1 MTGNIAGICM
11 DVEKIPPRTAIR
23 AVLVQCSEISKSLNI
38 DFKKLNQ
45 CKLMQKTALCN
56 RDAVACLSLCV
67 ALFSGEPA
75 NKKPQ
80 PLRLIAKT
88 LLVMKLTVIFLLA
101 GLLNAQAEGYSQ
113 IISFSGK
120 NVAITSVFRA
130 IEKQTGYTVF
140 ANKDLLKGVKP
151 VTVTVQAMPLAEFLD
166 VTLNN
171 QPIGYEIHNK
181 TIFIKARATLPVGP
195 VGAEEAEVKE
205 EPLPEVSGVVRD
217 EEGNPL
223 AGATV
228 LVKGTRVSTATNNE
242 GRFTI
247 NANANQVLVVSFI
260 GYELTEVSVGNRTSF
275 DITLKKSLVEI
286 DQVIVTALGI
296 PKRSKTLTYNVQEIK
311 GEEISAVNNGN
322 FVNSLIGKVA
332 GATINSSS
340 AGNGASSR
348 VVLRGL
354 KSLSGNNNA
363 LYVIDGI
370 PMPNVIRGQAEDIF
384 SGAGQTGDFVANLN
398 PDDIESLSIL
408 SGPAAAA
415 LYGSA
420 AANGVILITTKKGQK
435 DRTDVSVSNTTTFT
449 SPLIL
454 PKFQNTYGVS
464 ESGSYY
470 SWGEKLNTPSSYNP
484 ADFFQTGVNSTTSLT
499 FSTGTDRNQTYI
511 SLGNTSSKG
520 IIPNNNFNR
529 SNFTARNTSSF
540 LDGRMNLD
548 VSFMAGLVDEKN
560 MISQGQYFNP
570 LVAVY
575 LFPPGDDF
583 NKVKAFERHNPSRNL
598 MTQFWPYGDNGLMMQ
613 NPYWVTQR
621 DIFNNKR
628 ERYMSTVS
636 LRYNLNDW
644 ISLSGRAKLDKS
656 NEKNE
661 RMFAASTNQL
671 FASEN
676 GFYSL
681 NTLDNRQIYAEGMM
695 NINKSLSDDYNL
707 TANIGTAIEDI
718 RFNQYLF
725 GGRLQ
730 GVANLYTYE
739 NVNRATSEM
748 SQYGYRRQKQS
759 VFGSTQLGYRNM
771 VHLDL
776 TARND
781 WASTLAGSAGTF
793 SFFYP
798 SVGLSAVI
806 TDLLNVRS
814 KTLSYLKLRISH
826 SAVGNEPREHLSI
839 PTYPLAGGFPVTQT
853 RMPNP
858 DLKPELTRSWEA
870 GLNSAFFNGALRI
883 DATVYLSRTYNQF
896 FEPTLSAASGFT
908 SVIVNAGRVDNKG
921 LEINARYTKKLGDLN
936 WTTYGNFSLNRN
948 KIIELLPGWTNPV
961 TGEVVSLRE
970 LDVSGTG
977 SYKMVL
983 KEGGSMGDIYVNT
996 LRVDEHGA
1004 IYVDPSSQTVA
1015 AELNKF
1021 VFAGNSNPRYNFG
1034 WGNTFKWNGIAV
1046 NALVAGRFGGIV
1058 VSNTQAI
1065 MDAFGV
1071 SQATADAR
1079 DQGGA
1084 LVNGRPVPAQE
1095 YYQVVGAGASGGVA
1109 SMYCYSATNV
1119 RLAEL
1124 SVGYD
1129 IPVRKLGKFIK
1140 SANVS
1145 FVGRNLFLIYAEAP
1159 FDPELTANT
1168 QTYFQGID
1176 YFMMPSLRSLGFAVK
1191 LNF

>member
-1 MTGNIAGICM
+1 
-11 DVEKIPPRTAIR
+11 
-23 AVLVQCSEISKSLNI
+23 
-38 DFKKLNQ
+38 
-45 CKLMQKTALCN
+45 MQKTALCN
-56 RDAVACLSLCV
+56 RDTVAGLSLCV
-67 ALFSGEPA
+67 ALFSGKTA
-75 NKKPQ
+75 NKKSQ
-80 PLRLIAKT
+80 TLRLLTQTCPGGLIRA
-88 LLVMKLTVIFLLA
+88 LIVMKLTVIFLLA
-101 GLLNAQAEGYSQ
+101 GLLNARAEGYSQ
-113 IISFSGK
+113 TISFSGR
-120 NVAITSVFRA
+120 NVAITNVFKA

-140 ANKDLLKGVKP
+140 ANKDLLKGTKP
-151 VTVTVQAMPLAEFLD
+151 VTVAAEEMPLKDFLD
-166 VTLNN
+166 VALRN

-181 TIFIKARATLPVGP
+181 TIFIKSRAIMPELPVSSNEP
-195 VGAEEAEVKE
+195 LVAEEEI
-205 EPLPEVSGVVRD
+205 LPDITGVVLNED
-217 EEGNPL
+217 GDPL
-223 AGATV
+223 EGATV
-228 LVKGTRVSTATNNE
+228 TIKGTRTSTATNAE

-247 NANANQVLVVSFI
+247 NARANNVLVISFI
-260 GYELTEVSVGNRTSF
+260 GYETIEVSVGDRTTI
-275 DITLKKSLVEI
+275 DITLKKLLVEI
-286 DQVIVTALGI
+286 DHVVVTALGI
-296 PKRSKTLTYNVQEIK
+296 PKRAKTLTYNVQEIK
-311 GEEISAVNNGN
+311 NEEISTVNNGN
-322 FVNSLIGKVA
+322 FVNSLVGKVA

-340 AGNGASSR
+340 AGNGASAR
-348 VVLRGL
+348 VVLRGV
-354 KSLSGNNNA
+354 KSISGNNNA

-370 PMPNVIRGQAEDIF
+370 PMPNIIRGQAEDIF

-420 AANGVILITTKKGQK
+420 AANGVILINTKKGGK
-435 DRTDVSVSNTTTFT
+435 DRTDVSVSNTTTFS

-454 PKFQNTYGVS
+454 PKFQNTYGPSAV
-464 ESGSYY
+464 GSYF
-470 SWGEKLNTPSSYNP
+470 SWGEKLATPSGYRP
-484 ADFFQTGVNSTTSLT
+484 EDFFQTGVNSTTSLT
-499 FSTGTDRNQTYI
+499 FSTGTERSQTYI

-529 SNFTARNTSSF
+529 SNFTARNTSTF

-548 VSFMAGLVDEKN
+548 VSFMAGLVDERN

-583 NKVKAFERHNPSRNL
+583 NKAKAFERHNPSRNL
-598 MTQFWPYGDNGLMMQ
+598 MTQFWPFGDNGLLMQ

-621 DIFNNKR
+621 DIFQNKR
-628 ERYMSTVS
+628 ERYMTTMS

-644 ISLSGRAKLDKS
+644 ISLSGRAKMDKS
-656 NEKNE
+656 NEKSE
-661 RMFAASTNQL
+661 RKFAASTNQL

-681 NTLDNRQIYAEGMM
+681 NTLDNRQIYAEGMV
-695 NINKSLSDDYNL
+695 NINKKLNNDYNV

-718 RFNQYLF
+718 RYNQYLF

-730 GVANLYTYE
+730 GVANLYTYA
-739 NVNRATSEM
+739 NINRATSDM
-748 SQYGYRRQKQS
+748 SQYGYNRQKQS
-759 VFGSTQLGYRNM
+759 VFGSAQLGYRNM

-781 WASTLAGSAGTF
+781 WASTLAGSSGNW

-806 TDLLNVRS
+806 TDLLEIRS
-814 KTLSYLKLRISH
+814 RTLSYLKLRISH

-853 RMPNP
+853 RLPNP

-896 FEPTLSAASGFT
+896 FEPTLSSASGFT
-908 SVIVNAGRVDNKG
+908 SVVVNAGRVDNKG
-921 LEINARYTKKLGDLN
+921 IELSARYTKKFGNLS
-936 WTTYGNFSLNRN
+936 WTTNATYSLNRN
-948 KIIELLPGWTNPV
+948 KIVELLPGWTNPI
-961 TGEVVSLRE
+961 TGEVITLRE
-970 LDVSGTG
+970 LDMTGTG

-1034 WGNTFKWNGIAV
+1034 WGNAFSWKGITL
-1046 NALVAGRFGGIV
+1046 NAMVAGRVGGIV

-1071 SQATADAR
+1071 SKTSADAR

-1084 LVNGRPVPAQE
+1084 LVNGRPIPAQE
-1095 YYQVVGAGASGGVA
+1095 YYQVVGAGASGGIA

-1129 IPVRKLGKFIK
+1129 LPVKKLGKFIK

-1145 FVGRNLFLIYAEAP
+1145 FVGRNLFLIYSAAP

-1176 YFMMPSLRSLGFAVK
+1176 YFMMPSLRSMGFAVK